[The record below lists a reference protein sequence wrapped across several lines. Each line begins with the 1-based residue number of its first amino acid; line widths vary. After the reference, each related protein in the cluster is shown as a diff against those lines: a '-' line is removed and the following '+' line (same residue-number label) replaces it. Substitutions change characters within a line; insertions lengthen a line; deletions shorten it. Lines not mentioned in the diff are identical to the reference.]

1 MKNHIILDAGAVL
14 DMAIAARAG
23 HKAASA
29 LLSAIESNGIIASVC
44 SSDLPA
50 IYDEISDFMDSDA
63 KLYLDAMLQAFD
75 MMSVD
80 EAVCKQALEVLD
92 DNLSAAILQ
101 VCAEKAGVDYIIT
114 NDAGA
119 YRKSNIKAIDA
130 ARYLQAAGA

>member
-1 MKNHIILDAGAVL
+1 MRNHIILDAGAVL

-29 LLSAIESNGIIASVC
+29 LLSAIEGKGIKASVC

-75 MMSVD
+75 VIGVD
-80 EAVCKQALEVLD
+80 EAVCKQALEVLEGD
-92 DNLSAAILQ
+92 LPAVILQ
-101 VCAEKAGVDYIIT
+101 VCAERAGVDYIIS

-130 ARYLQAAGA
+130 ARYLQLAQ